1 MACDASKSQDNT
13 RMLDR
18 IIRVIKLRS
27 HSRHVFLLAV
37 LEHFFHPVRCQDLH
51 IVVQEKKILSL
62 RFLRSEIVD
71 RGIVEFFFPGQYPRL
86 RITVREFSVIFKGFF
101 LLAVV
106 LYDQDL
112 IIAIC

>member
-1 MACDASKSQDNT
+1 MACDTAKAQDNAC
-13 RMLDR
+13 MLDR
-18 IIRVIKLRS
+18 IVRVIKLRS
-27 HSRHVFLLAV
+27 HNRHVFLLAV
-37 LEHFFHPVRCQDLH
+37 LKHFFHPVRCQDLH

-101 LLAVV
+101 LLAVI

>member
-1 MACDASKSQDNT
+1 MACDTAKAQDNAC
-13 RMLDR
+13 MLDR
-18 IIRVIKLRS
+18 IVRVIKLRS

-37 LEHFFHPVRCQDLH
+37 LKHFFHPVRCQDLH
-51 IVVQEKKILSL
+51 IVVQEKEVFAL

-86 RITVREFSVIFKGFF
+86 RITVREFFVIFKGFF